1 MRVAINRFEPF
12 RELAAVQARL
22 NRIFS
27 EPYEPGDDALTR
39 ADWVPAVDVFE
50 GAQHELVL
58 KAELPGI
65 KREAIDLKVE
75 NSVLTIR
82 GERKHDVEVKP
93 DTYQRL
99 ERTYGTFARSF
110 TLPNTVSAE
119 GITAEFTDGVL
130 TVVLPAKEE
139 TKPRQVQIAIN

>member
-22 NRIFS
+22 NRIFN
-27 EPYEPGDDALTR
+27 EPYEHGDDSLTR

-50 GAQHELVL
+50 SAQHELVL

-65 KREAIDLKVE
+65 KREDIDLKVE

-82 GERKHDVEVKP
+82 GERKHDVDVKQ
-93 DTYQRL
+93 DAYQRL
-99 ERTYGTFARSF
+99 ERAYGAFARSF
-110 TLPNTVSAE
+110 TLPSTVNADAVK
-119 GITAEFTDGVL
+119 AEFKDGVL
-130 TVVLPAKEE
+130 TVTLPAKEE
-139 TKPRQVQIAIN
+139 AKPRQVQIAIQ